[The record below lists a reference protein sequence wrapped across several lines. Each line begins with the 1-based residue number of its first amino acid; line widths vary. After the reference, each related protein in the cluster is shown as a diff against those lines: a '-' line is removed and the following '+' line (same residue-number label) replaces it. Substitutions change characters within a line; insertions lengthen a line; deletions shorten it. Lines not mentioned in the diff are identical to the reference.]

1 MKLTVFNGS
10 PRGKESNT
18 RTLLD
23 HFLNGFVETQGNIYE
38 LAYLIRVKERSKFV
52 ALFREAEQVLVAFP
66 LSNDAMPSIVKEF
79 IESLEPLCKRAD
91 NPAIGFIVQSGLP
104 EPIHSRYVERYLEK
118 LAVRLGCRYQGTVIR
133 AGVEAIRIPPLLDRK
148 IHKWICQIGKATDF
162 AGVGHLI
169 DTEKLFRTFYELGRT
184 FGKVVEFDREIV
196 TKLAQPEKLTR
207 FGFWVFQT
215 VVHNL
220 YFNLLLKRN
229 NAFANK
235 SDRPYVQ

>member
-18 RTLLD
+18 GILLE
-23 HFLNGFVETQGNIYE
+23 HFLNGFIETQGNTYE
-38 LAYLIRVKERSKFV
+38 IAYLIRGRERNKFV
-52 ALFREAEQVLVAFP
+52 EMFRQAQQVILAFP
-66 LSNDAMPSIVKEF
+66 LSNDALPSIVKEF
-79 IESLEPLCKRAD
+79 IESLEPLRKQAN

-104 EPIHSRYVERYLEK
+104 ESTHSRYVERHLGK

-133 AGVEAIRIPPLLDRK
+133 GGVEAIRIPPLLDKK
-148 IHKWICQIGKATDF
+148 IHKWICHIGKATDF
-162 AGVGHLI
+162 AGVGHFI

-184 FGKVVEFDREIV
+184 FGRAGEFDREIV
-196 TKLAQPEKLTR
+196 TKLAQPERLTR
-207 FGFWVFQT
+207 LGFLVFQT

-229 NAFANK
+229 NAFSKK

>member
-18 RTLLD
+18 GTLLD
-23 HFLNGFVETQGNIYE
+23 HFLNGFVETQGNTYE
-38 LAYLIRVKERSKFV
+38 LAYLIHVRERNKF
-52 ALFREAEQVLVAFP
+52 AEMFREAEQVLLAFP
-66 LSNDAMPSIVKEF
+66 LSNDAVPSIVKEF

-104 EPIHSRYVERYLEK
+104 ESIHSQYIERYLEK

-133 AGVEAIRIPPLLDRK
+133 GGVEAIRIPPLLDKK
-148 IHKWICQIGKATDF
+148 IHKWICKIGRATDF

-169 DTEKLFRTFYELGRT
+169 DNEKLFKTFYELGRT
-184 FGKVVEFDREIV
+184 FGRVGEFDREIV
-196 TKLAQPEKLTR
+196 KELAQLEKLTG
-207 FGFWVFQT
+207 FGFWVFKT

-229 NAFANK
+229 NAFAKK
-235 SDRPYVQ
+235 SDCPYVQ

>member
-18 RTLLD
+18 GTLLE
-23 HFLNGFVETQGNIYE
+23 HFLKGFIETQGNIYE
-38 LAYLIRVKERSKFV
+38 LAYLIRVKERNKFV
-52 ALFREAEQVLVAFP
+52 ELFREAEQVLVVFP
-66 LSNDAMPSIVKEF
+66 LSNDAMPSIVKGF

-118 LAVRLGCRYQGTVIR
+118 LAVRLGCRYQGTVIKG
-133 AGVEAIRIPPLLDRK
+133 GVEAIRIPPLLDKK
-148 IHKWICQIGKATDF
+148 IHKWICQIGQVTDF
-162 AGVGHLI
+162 AGVGHFI
-169 DTEKLFRTFYELGRT
+169 DTEKLYRTFYGLGRT
-184 FGKVVEFDREIV
+184 FGKVGEFDREIV
-196 TKLAQPEKLTR
+196 TKLARPEKLTR

-229 NAFANK
+229 NAFAKK

>member
-18 RTLLD
+18 RTLLE

-38 LAYLIRVKERSKFV
+38 LAYLIRVKERNKFV
-52 ALFREAEQVLVAFP
+52 EMFREAEQVLVAFP
-66 LSNDAMPSIVKEF
+66 LSNDAMPSIVKGF
-79 IESLEPLCKRAD
+79 IESLEPLCKRAN

-118 LAVRLGCRYQGTVIR
+118 LTVRLGCRYQGTIIR
-133 AGVEAIRIPPLLDRK
+133 GGVEAIRIPPLLDKK
-148 IHKWICQIGKATDF
+148 IHKWICQIGKATNF

-169 DTEKLFRTFYELGRT
+169 GTEKLFRTFYELGRT
-184 FGKVVEFDREIV
+184 FGKVGEFDKEIV
-196 TKLAQPEKLTR
+196 TRLAQPEKLTR

-229 NAFANK
+229 NAFAKK